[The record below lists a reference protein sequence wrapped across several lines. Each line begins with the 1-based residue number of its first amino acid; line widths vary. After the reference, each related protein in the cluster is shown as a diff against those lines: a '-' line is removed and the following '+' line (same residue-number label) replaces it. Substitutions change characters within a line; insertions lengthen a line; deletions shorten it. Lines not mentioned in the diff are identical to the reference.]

1 MPYFGKNLL
10 YGENRVYFGVKYGFI
25 IGITQTSLM
34 LMKKSSEIGRTRNM
48 EQFHKPYAN
57 HGKNLA
63 FNLANFSKFPVIN
76 PIIMSTQAGGD
87 NGIYWAYILK

>member
-1 MPYFGKNLL
+1 
-10 YGENRVYFGVKYGFI
+10 
-25 IGITQTSLM
+25 
-34 LMKKSSEIGRTRNM
+34 M